1 VSYTRFIAGA
11 LITAL
16 GTHQTPHRGRL
27 GSSDVER
34 IGSTINRLDAH
45 FNGLG
50 GGALLDVAVDY
61 LARLERALD
70 QCTYGERIE
79 RSLYRA
85 VAEVAACAGW
95 SAHDC
100 GQYAHAAELRNRA
113 LQAALLSQQGQPLAV
128 AAVAVSDGLITGMY
142 ILSDPERLAGLGL
155 DMT

>member
-70 QCTYGERIE
+70 QCTY
-79 RSLYRA
+79 
-85 VAEVAACAGW
+85 
-95 SAHDC
+95 
-100 GQYAHAAELRNRA
+100 AHAAELRNRA